1 MNKPLLHL
9 ATLAVLGA
17 SALNAQVPQVGDPA
31 PDFRLDRVD
40 GGQAV
45 LSDFE
50 GQVVLIFFLGFG

>member
-9 ATLAVLGA
+9 TTLAVLGA
-17 SALNAQVPQVGDPA
+17 SALDAAPRIGDPA
-31 PDFRLDRVD
+31 PDFVLDRVD
-40 GGQAV
+40 GGQAA